1 MKVEVSISQGH
12 ENDLIS
18 RRKAIEALDVGAEL
32 LRRVL
37 DDADVVGTDREK
49 YKWGLEIIESSIS
62 DMKELPSE
70 HPELDEWCDD
80 CKEYDQERHCCPR
93 FSRVIKAALEESE
106 RIQKVINVTL
116 DEEKVARVVEHRKK
130 MQERKKGKEN
140 ENTVYMQ

>member
-1 MKVEVSISQGH
+1 MD
-12 ENDLIS
+12 DLIS
-18 RRKAIEALDVGAEL
+18 RQAALDAIRNITEVYINNLPTLIDKASVQTEL
-32 LRRVL
+32 
-37 DDADVVGTDREK
+37 
-49 YKWGLEIIESSIS
+49 
-62 DMKELPSE
+62 MMLPSE